1 MNRDDWEYVWKRQEL
16 PLGAAADV
24 EELRRSFAGKSR
36 KLAKA
41 LLVRDVMEASE
52 GVVGCVAFAFIWRGL
67 GWAGWPIGIAMLFI
81 LGVTGSFVRERLRSW
96 RNQLGSDAPLLV
108 RVEAEIAELRH
119 QRDLFLG
126 MWSWYLAPIA
136 AAIVIVGL
144 TIRQSR
150 PVWEVAREPWFLGG
164 YFAFVAVLMWAVWKL
179 NLRAVRQRVEPRL
192 VELEKLRVDL
202 LTG

>member
-1 MNRDDWEYVWKRQEL
+1 MNWDDWEYVWKRQEL

-24 EELRRSFAGKSR
+24 EVLRRTFARKSR

-41 LLVRDVMEASE
+41 LLVRDVMEASA
-52 GVVGCVAFAFIWRGL
+52 GVVGCIAFGFMWRGL
-67 GWAGWPIGIAMLFI
+67 GRAGWPIGIAMLLI

-108 RVEAEIAELRH
+108 RIEAEIAELRH

-126 MWSWYLAPIA
+126 MWRWYLAPIA
-136 AAIVIVGL
+136 AAIVIVGF

-150 PVWEVAREPWFLGG
+150 PAWDIARDPLFLGG
-164 YFAFVAVLMWAVWKL
+164 YFAFVAVLMWSVWKL
-179 NLRAVRQRVEPRL
+179 NLRAVRERVEPRL

-202 LTG
+202 LAG